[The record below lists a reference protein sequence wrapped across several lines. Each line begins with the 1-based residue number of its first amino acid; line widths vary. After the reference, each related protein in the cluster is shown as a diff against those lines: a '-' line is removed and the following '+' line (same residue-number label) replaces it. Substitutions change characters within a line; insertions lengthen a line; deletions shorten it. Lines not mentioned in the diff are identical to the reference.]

1 MGCIGNQLQTV
12 RFGVEKAINQL
23 DGDSYGLDHG
33 AHIGGAEDG
42 QNFCAF

>member
-1 MGCIGNQLQTV
+1 MLYRESVTEGKVWSGKSNNST
-12 RFGVEKAINQL
+12 
-23 DGDSYGLDHG
+23 GDSYGLDHG